1 MAAEKFE
8 FQAEVKQLLDLMI
21 PLPLLESGRLPA
33 RADFERV

>member
-21 PLPLLESGRLPA
+21 HSLYSNRDVFLRELI
-33 RADFERV
+33 